1 MSRQVKDLT
10 RREFLQKTAA
20 AGAVISLSPLAR
32 LSYAQ
37 SPSKNRVTV
46 AHGVGVYSLNPYA
59 VNTSPLQAV
68 WGSVMEPLI
77 DADYDKRGYQGVL
90 AESWQMKGTQLQFK
104 LRKGVHFHDGTPFS
118 FQRCCCFL
126 QTNPHRQTELA
137 GTEPGEHQRD
147 GRSR

>member
-1 MSRQVKDLT
+1 MSKKSAHWS
-10 RREFLQKTAA
+10 RREFLRRSMS
-20 AGAVISLSPLAR
+20 AGAALWIAPLTTPR
-32 LSYAQ
+32 LSHSQ

-90 AESWQMKGTQLQFK
+90 AESLQMKGTHLEFK
-104 LRKGVHFHDGTPFS
+104 LRKGV
-118 FQRCCCFL
+118 
-126 QTNPHRQTELA
+126 
-137 GTEPGEHQRD
+137 
-147 GRSR
+147 

>member
-1 MSRQVKDLT
+1 MSRQVKDFT

-20 AGAVISLSPLAR
+20 AGAAISLSPLAR

-37 SPSKNRVTV
+37 SPTRSRVVV
-46 AHGVGVYSLNPYA
+46 AHGVGVYSLNPYG

-90 AESWQMKGTQLQFK
+90 AESWQMKGTQI
-104 LRKGVHFHDGTPFS
+104 
-118 FQRCCCFL
+118 
-126 QTNPHRQTELA
+126 A
-137 GTEPGEHQRD
+137 I
-147 GRSR
+147 